1 MKLPASAM
9 AKNVRARL
17 ICTAKSPFSVT
28 IGFFDIKY
36 GKKLIA
42 KCHVSHQIF
51 LCEHKFVLLG
61 GYPEMK
67 KKGETK
73 PKAAP
78 KPADKPAEKA
88 GAGAKKGG
96 KK

>member
-1 MKLPASAM
+1 VP
-9 AKNVRARL
+9 
-17 ICTAKSPFSVT
+17 ID
-28 IGFFDIKY
+28 FFDIKY

-42 KCHVSHQIF
+42 KWQDASQIF
-51 LCEHKFVLLG
+51 YCEHMFAILG

-88 GAGAKKGG
+88 SAAPKKGG